1 MRLHKVKL
9 LFIIILSVFANR
21 SIGQED
27 YFDNEK
33 KKKLKEELPV
43 CPKVFLGPSFGINN
57 NGGLFANNIEIGVDQ
72 HLSIGGGFGLG
83 LWGLKGYVEG
93 KYYFKECYKGWAVGL
108 AVTRAGGLGEVI
120 YEDSLGTFPQSVI
133 MRTLPQT
140 NIALQ
145 GYRYFKL
152 GRRHRFHICG
162 GYSFETTA
170 RKFQVVGSNNPSYTL
185 ARTIEFMAPG
195 GFIIGCGFS
204 FGL

>member
-1 MRLHKVKL
+1 MLTLRKL
-9 LFIIILSVFANR
+9 LVLIVFVLANELCVA
-21 SIGQED
+21 QED
-27 YFDNEK
+27 YVNDEK
-33 KKKLKEELPV
+33 KQKAKEQLPV
-43 CPKVFLGPSFGINN
+43 CPRVFVGPSLGINN
-57 NGGLFANNIEIGVDQ
+57 NGGAFANNVEVGVDS
-72 HLSIGGGFGLG
+72 HISLGAGFGLG
-83 LWGLKGYVEG
+83 FWGLKGYIEG

-162 GYSFETTA
+162 GYSFETTL
-170 RKFQVVGSNNPSYTL
+170 RKFVVVGSNNPSRTL
-185 ARTIEFMAPG
+185 AQTVNIMAPG
-195 GFIIGCGFS
+195 GIIIGCGFS